1 MKYLRLKYK
10 FTLIILLMALP
21 TAFASILLAREATST
36 ISFAAKELAGR
47 DYLQPVSK
55 LYQLIGEHRVAYS
68 SSMVTDPSAIAS
80 VQTQLEAA
88 VDQVNAVN
96 TQLSQMLAI
105 DGEWEDAKASINDL
119 LTLDT
124 GLDYDTAT
132 ATHDLAIERLGA
144 LTQIIGNHSN
154 LILDPDLDSS
164 YLMDAVLLKIPPAM
178 ALLSYYK
185 VHFTEQSGFMY
196 QLPNVYKLAK
206 VSDASAVAT
215 QTVDLAISHNSAL
228 ADKLN
233 GANEQFRESYLQA
246 MAALEKVRVNS
257 TPQLQQQAFTDTS
270 AAIKHGFVLFDEVNE
285 QLRQLLNNRMERD
298 SDKRFKLVAVVLAA
312 VTAGMLF
319 TFFVCRNICNSIIQA
334 KTVAEAIAADRL
346 DNTIISSGN
355 DEPAELL
362 HALSLMQD
370 NLNVRINEQQQQSVI
385 NGRIKQALEC
395 VCSPVLVTDVDRQI
409 IYSNIAANVFFKTHE
424 RALAMDIAGFSH
436 EQIIGQP
443 LDAICKSLSLEGTA
457 TASSSET
464 DKLLGQRNLRF
475 IASPVID
482 DNGEDL
488 GMVIEIR
495 DRTDEVVVEQAVSND
510 VMGLV
515 EEALKGN
522 LSGRINSANKPA
534 FLVPVYDG
542 INDMVNICN
551 TVISSA
557 GTLFKQLANGDLS
570 QQWNEQGSV
579 ELLGDFK
586 RLHDDANATVVQ
598 QSQMIA
604 RLKDDA
610 AMVSATAANVITVN
624 SKLED
629 NAMSASQQVGSVSD
643 AINSISG
650 NVDTIAGAAEQ
661 MNASIKE
668 IAKNTKR
675 STAVAVEAV
684 ELTKVADEQVAKLAS
699 SSLDIGAMVKV
710 INSIAE
716 QTNLLAL
723 NATIEA
729 ARAGDAGKGFAVVA
743 NEVKELAKET
753 ARATED
759 ISAKIRTIQVDS
771 DGAAEGIRGIDGI
784 VQQINDLQ
792 TNTASAMEQQS
803 ATTQEI
809 SRAIS
814 TVATGASGISLEV
827 DELVQGTVDTTE
839 AVGSAKDEAFQL
851 KKVASNL
858 QTLVDNFKMSS

>member
-10 FTLIILLMALP
+10 FILIIVLMALP
-21 TAFASILLAREATST
+21 TAFATLLLAREATDT

-55 LYQLIGEHRVAYS
+55 LYQLIGEHRVAYL
-68 SSMVTDPSAIAS
+68 SSMVTDPSAIDA

-88 VDQVNAVN
+88 IEQVNGVN

-105 DGEWEDAKASINDL
+105 EHEWEDAQASINAVL
-119 LTLDT
+119 NLQT

-132 ATHDLAIERLGA
+132 AAHDLAIEHVDA
-144 LTQIIGNHSN
+144 LTQIIGDHSN
-154 LILDPDLDSS
+154 LILDPDLDSF
-164 YLMDAVLLKIPPAM
+164 YLMDAILLKIPPAM
-178 ALLSYYK
+178 TLLSDYK
-185 VHFTEQSGFMY
+185 VHFTEQDGFMY
-196 QLPNVYKLAK
+196 QLPNLYKLAK

-215 QTVDLAISHNSAL
+215 QTVDLAISHNNAL

-233 GANEQFRESYLQA
+233 GPKEQFRESYLQA
-246 MAALEKVRVNS
+246 TAALEKVRVNS
-257 TPQLQQQAFTDTS
+257 TPQLQQQAFADTS
-270 AAIKHGFVLFDEVNE
+270 AAIKHGFALFDEVNE

-298 SDKRFKLVAVVLAA
+298 SDKRGKLVVVVLAA
-312 VTAGMLF
+312 VAAGMLF
-319 TFFVCRNICNSIIQA
+319 TFLVGRSISSSIIRA
-334 KTVAEAIAADRL
+334 KTLAEAIADDRL
-346 DNTIISSGN
+346 DNTIISSGK

-370 NLNVRINEQQQQSVI
+370 NLNARISEERQQSVI

-395 VCSPVLVTDVDRQI
+395 VSSPVLVTDVDRQI

-424 RALAMDIAGFSH
+424 RALASDITGFSH
-436 EQIIGQP
+436 EKIIGQSV
-443 LDAICKSLSLEGTA
+443 DAICKSLLPAGNSS
-457 TASSSET
+457 ASTSET
-464 DKLLGQRNLRF
+464 DDILGQRNLRF
-475 IASPVID
+475 IASPVTD
-482 DNGEDL
+482 DKGDNL

-495 DRTDEVVVEQAVSND
+495 DRTDEVAIEQAVSND

-522 LSGRINSANKPA
+522 LSGRINSDNKPA
-534 FLVPVYDG
+534 FLVPVYNG
-542 INDMVNICN
+542 INDMVNVCN

-557 GTLFKQLANGDLS
+557 GTLFKRLANGDLS
-570 QQWNEQGSV
+570 QQWNEQDSV

-586 RLHDDANATVVQ
+586 QLHDDANATVVQ

-604 RLKDDA
+604 RLKEDA
-610 AMVSATAANVITVN
+610 AMVSATAANVINVN

-629 NAMSASQQVGSVSD
+629 NATSASQQAGSVSD

-675 STAVAVEAV
+675 STVVAVEAV
-684 ELTKVADEQVAKLAS
+684 DLTKAADEQVAKLAS

-771 DGAAEGIRGIDGI
+771 DCAAEGIRGIDCI
-784 VQQINDLQ
+784 VQQINELQ

-809 SRAIS
+809 SRAIG
-814 TVATGASGISLEV
+814 TVATGASGISMEV

-839 AVGSAKDEAFQL
+839 AVCSAKDEAIQL
-851 KKVASNL
+851 KQVAGNL
-858 QTLVDNFKMSS
+858 QTLVDNFKMGN